1 MELAYYSDYAVRLVN
16 TEEPARG
23 KDALTSVE
31 AVRDLF
37 GTNQEAA
44 RRAAEADVTRFRS
57 VRARLRAVFE
67 AADGG
72 DETLSVNLLNS
83 LLLEFPVSPQIS
95 GHNFRDDNGR
105 PLWHMHL
112 ADHPSNA
119 TAGYAAI
126 AAMGLA
132 FHLTE
137 YGVDRLG
144 LCEAAPCRN
153 AYLDTS
159 TNRSRR
165 YCSDR
170 CATGPTWPPTGPGS
184 AWRPTGRGARAWPP
198 RAPSGRARAANADR
212 PSAAGT
218 GNAPCPAP
226 VPRARRRSPC
236 CPHRRTRCPPA
247 PTTPVPA
254 LRRPLHDQQVL
265 LERMPQHDDVPWPDP
280 GAVLHHEQIPVQQ
293 RRHHGR
299 PGHLGRPEG
308 QCGPPALGLL
318 RQLRHPR
325 HLPGPILH
333 QSESDPGLL
342 S

>member
-16 TEEPARG
+16 TEEPARN
-23 KDALTSVE
+23 KDVLTSVE

-37 GTNQEAA
+37 GANRQAA
-44 RRAAEADVTRFRS
+44 RRAADADVTRFRS

-67 AADGG
+67 AADIG
-72 DETLSVNLLNS
+72 DETLAVDLLNS

-95 GHNFRDDNGR
+95 GHDTRDADGK
-105 PLWHMHL
+105 PDWHMHL

-132 FHLTE
+132 FHLTS

-170 CATGPTWPPTGPGS
+170 CATRANVAAYRARKRLETERAADTRRS
-184 AWRPTGRGARAWPP
+184 AETAQPSTARA
-198 RAPSGRARAANADR
+198 DR
-212 PSAAGT
+212 
-218 GNAPCPAP
+218 
-226 VPRARRRSPC
+226 
-236 CPHRRTRCPPA
+236 
-247 PTTPVPA
+247 
-254 LRRPLHDQQVL
+254 
-265 LERMPQHDDVPWPDP
+265 
-280 GAVLHHEQIPVQQ
+280 
-293 RRHHGR
+293 
-299 PGHLGRPEG
+299 
-308 QCGPPALGLL
+308 
-318 RQLRHPR
+318 
-325 HLPGPILH
+325 
-333 QSESDPGLL
+333 
-342 S
+342 